1 MLIPSSVMLI
11 ELFGRPLI
19 VESRAVPEVLNPG
32 SDVSES
38 IALRLVSGRLMIC
51 VADIVVATE
60 GVWVCTTRPLSP
72 TTVTFSSIAPT
83 DITTFTLAGYGRVQ
97 RDGAERD
104 GLETLQRHGHAVAAA
119 GERGDREGAVDGG
132 DRDRSRRPCRC
143 S

>member
-83 DITTFTLAGYGRVQ
+83 DITTFTLAGTAAFSVTVLSVTVLKPCS
-97 RDGAERD
+97 DTV
-104 GLETLQRHGHAVAAA
+104 TL
-119 GERGDREGAVDGG
+119 
-132 DRDRSRRPCRC
+132 
-143 S
+143 